1 MNRLKQLR
9 KQKKLTQ
16 EELAELIGVTKRT
29 VSHWE
34 KYGFSSA
41 DKLQKLAG
49 CFDVSISY
57 LLDYDTNNRFSE
69 LITKV
74 NEWADER
81 NLKQTDPNI
90 QWMRITEEVGE
101 IRDVLLKPTKF
112 TEPQAALK
120 DAIGDTLVTIIVLAH
135 QLDLDVTEC
144 LGIAY
149 EEIKNRKGKMVNGT
163 FVKEEDL

>member
-1 MNRLKQLR
+1 MITREEAV
-9 KQKKLTQ
+9 KKIAKEGYDESYQ
-16 EELAELIGVTKRT
+16 ELEEGGFDWVFDCDGVEVEMTRADLN
-29 VSHWE
+29 WE
-34 KYGFSSA
+34 HEIKGSNH
-41 DKLQKLAG
+41 
-49 CFDVSISY
+49 C
-57 LLDYDTNNRFSE
+57 LLGTD
-69 LITKV
+69 LITKI

-81 NLKQTDPNI
+81 NLKQADPKI

-112 TEPQAALK
+112 TDPQMALK
-120 DAIGDTLVTIIVLAH
+120 DAVGDTLVTIIVLAH

-144 LGIAY
+144 LSIAY